1 MNRLELKNIQKSYG
15 NHIALQGVNFIF
27 EPGIY
32 GLIGPNGAGKS
43 TLLKM
48 IATIHGPD
56 QGYIFF
62 NDKDIFFTGSAYRQK
77 IGYMPQHQEISLRLS
92 VRSFLN
98 YMAALKGFSGKVID
112 QQVHRVIDEFRLS
125 TVATKRMSDLSGGF
139 RQRALLAQ
147 AFLDQ
152 PDILILDEPTVGLD
166 PSERKNLRAL
176 IGEQAA
182 GAIVIIATHMMS
194 DLQRLAENI
203 LFIKQG
209 SLIHHA
215 TQLQLIEET
224 KVYTANT
231 TPEEIAK
238 IDPDMIV
245 LDSLISS
252 SDVQIRFLSH
262 KTNSSWKPVQAN
274 LDDAYI
280 EWIEH
285 VSR

>member
-147 AFLDQ
+147 AFLD
-152 PDILILDEPTVGLD
+152 
-166 PSERKNLRAL
+166 
-176 IGEQAA
+176 
-182 GAIVIIATHMMS
+182 
-194 DLQRLAENI
+194 
-203 LFIKQG
+203 
-209 SLIHHA
+209 
-215 TQLQLIEET
+215 
-224 KVYTANT
+224 
-231 TPEEIAK
+231 
-238 IDPDMIV
+238 
-245 LDSLISS
+245 
-252 SDVQIRFLSH
+252 
-262 KTNSSWKPVQAN
+262 
-274 LDDAYI
+274 
-280 EWIEH
+280 
-285 VSR
+285 